1 MNGGHC
7 SISQAA
13 QASGV
18 TVKAI
23 RYYEEI
29 GLIPH
34 TARRTNGGQ
43 GTAHRVF
50 AAAAIGRLRFIHQ
63 ARALGLGLHEIRELV
78 AIAEKQGCPGRR
90 PEYHDI
96 LSRHLESINDRI
108 NRLLQLRSALAGLI
122 NADRSS
128 AQSACCWETCGCME
142 ADLSMKEGLP
152 SVQSRPRRKN
162 GGNHV

>member
-1 MNGGHC
+1 MNGGNC

-13 QASGV
+13 HASGV

-50 AAAAIGRLRFIHQ
+50 AVADIGRLRFIHQ

-78 AIAEKQGCPGRR
+78 AIAEKRGCPGSR
-90 PEYHDI
+90 PEYRDI
-96 LSRHLESINDRI
+96 LNRHLESINDHI

-122 NADRSS
+122 DADHRRS
-128 AQSACCWETCGCME
+128 AQSKCRWETCACME
-142 ADLSMKEGLP
+142 ADLSTDA
-152 SVQSRPRRKN
+152 
-162 GGNHV
+162 